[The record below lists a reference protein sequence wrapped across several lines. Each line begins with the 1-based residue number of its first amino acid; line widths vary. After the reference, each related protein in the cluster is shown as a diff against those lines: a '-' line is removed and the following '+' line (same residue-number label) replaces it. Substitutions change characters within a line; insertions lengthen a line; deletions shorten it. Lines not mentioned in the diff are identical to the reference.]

1 MGSKDNIDYKEVLKS
16 GLNRLYAD
24 RVSRVVK
31 ETLMVYSNHN
41 IELVKKALWE
51 WEQQGSIRILMD
63 VSLAEDDQKCV
74 ELLPFIP

>member
-41 IELVKKALWE
+41 FELVKEALWE

-63 VSLAEDDQKCV
+63 ISSAEDDQECV
-74 ELLPFIP
+74 ELFSFIP